1 MKFPVLCEQQIVH
14 GKDGSA
20 PRMRCSAAVGLLSL
34 RISAVKLDKT
44 KGDLT

>member
-20 PRMRCSAAVGLLSL
+20 PRMRYSLGLLSL